1 MMCFYNFPHSPS
13 FSKILFSP
21 AFKVALGGAKMFG
34 VHNQKICIFK
44 TFFQILLCY
53 FPHFSSPTTEVWGGR
68 EQEDKENIIE
78 LDVVIVWM

>member
-1 MMCFYNFPHSPS
+1 
-13 FSKILFSP
+13 
-21 AFKVALGGAKMFG
+21 MFG
-34 VHNQKICIFK
+34 VHNQEICIFK